1 MAQCHYG
8 VNPVKRRLSAVCVFL
23 PNYHSTS
30 RAIFQY
36 DHFLALEL
44 PRVAWSCHVLRPIY
58 ASLGS
63 CLAAAPST
71 SAFERLRVFPTFG
84 ALAFSSYRQKKISC
98 ENECV
103 RAPSDRGHMT
113 QGTFIRRPARLQFSC
128 LSALNRW
135 CTTWKNFKAIHVL
148 AVSA

>member
-1 MAQCHYG
+1 
-8 VNPVKRRLSAVCVFL
+8 VFL

-44 PRVAWSCHVLRPIY
+44 PRVAWSCHVLRLIY

-63 CLAAAPST
+63 CLAAEPLT

-84 ALAFSSYRQKKISC
+84 ALAFSSYRQKHISC
-98 ENECV
+98 ANECV

-113 QGTFIRRPARLQFSC
+113 RVRLFAGPLACNFPASERRIAGAKPGNFQSYSCFSRFGLTNHCSSGCRLLLGRRRP
-128 LSALNRW
+128 
-135 CTTWKNFKAIHVL
+135 
-148 AVSA
+148 